1 VTDVKYRLMIDG
13 APASSELR
21 AAVQQIE
28 VEDHADMADILRL
41 RLVMAVREDGSGW
54 TILDQDLF
62 SRLAKIQV
70 LVSVGGGRSEPLVD
84 ARVIETNADF
94 SNQPGQSALEV
105 VAMDPTVL
113 MTLEEKIRAWSDV
126 ADSAIATTIFGE
138 YGFSTKVEATQP
150 TRQEVDY
157 TTMQRGTDIRF
168 LQQLA
173 QRNGYECYVEVNPS
187 SGLTEGHFH
196 PPQLEQRPQGVL
208 SVNMGEATNVN
219 SFSAR
224 YDMLRP
230 TTARAMGLD
239 IGTQSDQSVNVESLA
254 LRELGDEPSL
264 NGDRPRRVLL
274 SQTGLAET
282 GELQTYAQA
291 VVDRAGG
298 AITAD
303 GELNTVAYSGLL
315 RAKRP
320 VLVRGVGRRFNGT
333 YYVQRVLHT
342 FSGDGY
348 TQRFTLLRN
357 ATGLTGQE
365 RFVAD
370 KALAQ

>member
-291 VVDRAGG
+291 VVDRAGW